1 MSSRS
6 PAGNGPTRLDRIRST
21 LGSWKPRIVKSAL
34 GLTAVLQG
42 AGALIGPLGDALK
55 DQQLLGGSF
64 ASLIALILYDAISE
78 SGSKEAAGVYVFAD
92 SDRLHDEF
100 REAFSARSVHVDFSG
115 FTMETLLEAI
125 AVPMRKMADREV
137 HTVELH
143 FRIIIAHLNL
153 PMGLPGGLV
162 PAPRTGESDT
172 TKYYFAD
179 SPKNRER
186 MRDEF
191 TKPNWT
197 RLKGMLNAIQAKNP
211 RMAISC
217 EIREATQIP
226 DRKLYILNRERVFT
240 TPYGIEPD
248 TVGPQENQYEILDA
262 QGFAPLYGRARYI
275 GWDLKSNSHPVREI
289 ADHHIAWY
297 ENLWQKLGEIKPEHP
312 VISDPRWTRPR
323 QQSTSA

>member
-1 MSSRS
+1 MSFHSPGGNRS
-6 PAGNGPTRLDRIRST
+6 TRLDRIRSA
-21 LGSWKPRIVKSAL
+21 LSSWKPRIVKSVL
-34 GLTAVLQG
+34 GLAAVLQG

-64 ASLIALILYDAISE
+64 ASLIALILFDAISE
-78 SGSKEAAGVYVFAD
+78 SGSKEVTGVYVFDD
-92 SDRLHDEF
+92 SDQLHDAF
-100 REAFSARSVHVDFSG
+100 KEAFSSRNVHVDFSG

-162 PAPRTGESDT
+162 PAPRSNGSDVT
-172 TKYYFAD
+172 TYYFRD

-197 RLKGMLNAIQAKNP
+197 RLKSMLNAIQAKNP
-211 RMAISC
+211 RMLISC

-226 DRKLYILNRERVFT
+226 DRKLYILSRERVFT

-248 TVGPQENQYEILDA
+248 TVGPQNNQYKILDA

-275 GWDLKSNSHPVREI
+275 GWDLKSNSHQAREI
-289 ADHHIAWY
+289 ADHHIACY

-312 VISDPRWTRPR
+312 VIGGPRWTRP
-323 QQSTSA
+323 QNTPS

>member
-1 MSSRS
+1 VSSRS
-6 PAGNGPTRLDRIRST
+6 RGGNGPTRVDRIRST
-21 LGSWKPRIVKSAL
+21 LNSWKPRIVKSAL
-34 GLTAVLQG
+34 ALTAVLQG

-55 DQQLLGGSF
+55 EQQLLGGSL

-78 SGSKEAAGVYVFAD
+78 PGSKEVAGVYVFAD
-92 SDRLHDEF
+92 SDNLHDEF
-100 REAFSARSVHVDFSG
+100 KEAFSDRSVHVDFSG

-153 PMGLPGGLV
+153 PMGLPGALV
-162 PAPRTGESDT
+162 PAPRANESDT
-172 TKYYFAD
+172 ARYYFRD

-186 MRDEF
+186 MREEF

-197 RLKGMLNAIQAKNP
+197 RLKAMLNAIQAKNP
-211 RMAISC
+211 RMTISC

-248 TVGPQENQYEILDA
+248 TVGPQGNQYEILDA

-275 GWDLKSNSHPVREI
+275 GWHRKSNSHQAREI
-289 ADHHIAWY
+289 ADHHIACY
-297 ENLWQKLGEIKPEHP
+297 ENLWQKLAEIKPEHP
-312 VISDPRWTRPR
+312 VIGDPRWTRPG
-323 QQSTSA
+323 QQSASA